1 MVEKYDLK
9 KLRQKVALCFQYP
22 EYQLF
27 EETILK
33 DIAFGPKNLGFDK
46 KKCEE
51 KARYAMK
58 LVGLP
63 AELEKVSPFLLSG
76 GQKGE

>member
-33 DIAFGPKNLGFDK
+33 DIAFGPKKSWF
-46 KKCEE
+46 
-51 KARYAMK
+51 
-58 LVGLP
+58 
-63 AELEKVSPFLLSG
+63 
-76 GQKGE
+76 